1 MFSFLFL
8 ATLVF
13 SPLGISLFKVNY
25 FLLNSPFHICCFL
38 LHLVVRGKS
47 FLIETETEEYEANV
61 SGYDGEGINEA
72 LRALKSRTQ
81 NKSLGELR
89 EVWIGTFS
97 KPSKKYE

>member
-1 MFSFLFL
+1 M
-8 ATLVF
+8 V
-13 SPLGISLFKVNY
+13 
-25 FLLNSPFHICCFL
+25 
-38 LHLVVRGKS
+38 
-47 FLIETETEEYEANV
+47 ETETEEDEANV